1 LWPFFLSVFVLI
13 LNSAPMPLVSR
24 QDLIAAVARGAV
36 VSFPTDTVSAFAA
49 RPDAADRIF
58 ELKQRQPDKPLILMG
73 GDPEQLWPYVVGND
87 RDLAAWQTIATRYW
101 PGALTLVLPSSER
114 VPATMNPLDS
124 GTIGIRIPNCDLTR
138 DLLRATGV
146 LATTSANRSGE
157 APLADPQAIAA
168 AFPEAYVLDEVD
180 QMPPT
185 QPASG
190 TPSTVV
196 RWQDGE
202 WEVLRQGEIT
212 IDP

>member
-1 LWPFFLSVFVLI
+1 
-13 LNSAPMPLVSR
+13 MPLVSR
-24 QDLIAAVARGAV
+24 LDLIAAVARGAV

-73 GDPEQLWPYVVGND
+73 GDVDQLWPYVVGTEAE
-87 RDLAAWQTIATRYW
+87 LAAWRAIALRYW
-101 PGALTLVLPSSER
+101 PGALTLVLPSSAR
-114 VPATMNPLDS
+114 VPATMNPIAS

-157 APLADPQAIAA
+157 EPLADPQAIAA
-168 AFPEAYVLDEVD
+168 AFPEAYVLDEVS
-180 QMPPT
+180 QAT
-185 QPASG
+185 LTRSQSG

-196 RWQDGE
+196 RWQAGG

-212 IDP
+212 INS